1 MSASLV
7 VPDGA
12 EAMPEEK
19 VRQLKQAFT
28 LLDKSG
34 DGSIKPKD
42 LKAFMESLGHECT
55 EVELEDM
62 VSDCNTPCTRTP
74 RTHTC
79 PPARPCTSTAIS
91 STAHL
96 APHTLHLAPRTSHTL
111 RRVLQVSE
119 CNKAAGAHGDE
130 GGRNG
135 EVEFKAFYTA
145 MLPTLKASP
154 EAQDSGAFKVRRLR
168 RSLRL
173 LRLGPRRRHACL
185 HRSLSLR
192 RSLSPGLWCWWWR
205 PRRPRRWCGLAG
217 SLAPVPPHPCRHTR
231 AATPMP
237 RQMFDKEGKGF
248 VTVEEMKKKMCSAT
262 PS

>member
-1 MSASLV
+1 MALHQPGAPATSVATVKSSHDSCPSGHFHPLQTPKLLVVGAGLAMSASLV

-79 PPARPCTSTAIS
+79 PPARPCTSTSTSTSTAIS

-96 APHTLHLAPRTSHTL
+96 APRTHT
-111 RRVLQVSE
+111 
-119 CNKAAGAHGDE
+119 
-130 GGRNG
+130 
-135 EVEFKAFYTA
+135 
-145 MLPTLKASP
+145 
-154 EAQDSGAFKVRRLR
+154 
-168 RSLRL
+168 
-173 LRLGPRRRHACL
+173 
-185 HRSLSLR
+185 
-192 RSLSPGLWCWWWR
+192 
-205 PRRPRRWCGLAG
+205 
-217 SLAPVPPHPCRHTR
+217 PCAR
-231 AATPMP
+231 
-237 RQMFDKEGKGF
+237 
-248 VTVEEMKKKMCSAT
+248 
-262 PS
+262 

>member
-1 MSASLV
+1 MGMSASLV

-62 VSDCNTPCTRTP
+62 VSDRNTPCTRTP

-96 APHTLHLAPRTSHTL
+96 APRTHT
-111 RRVLQVSE
+111 
-119 CNKAAGAHGDE
+119 
-130 GGRNG
+130 
-135 EVEFKAFYTA
+135 
-145 MLPTLKASP
+145 
-154 EAQDSGAFKVRRLR
+154 
-168 RSLRL
+168 
-173 LRLGPRRRHACL
+173 
-185 HRSLSLR
+185 
-192 RSLSPGLWCWWWR
+192 
-205 PRRPRRWCGLAG
+205 
-217 SLAPVPPHPCRHTR
+217 PCAR
-231 AATPMP
+231 
-237 RQMFDKEGKGF
+237 
-248 VTVEEMKKKMCSAT
+248 
-262 PS
+262 